1 MARHLLNGRFDVDP
15 AAIDFEAFLV
25 GDRTVSYFG
34 IFCALLRL
42 PLALSGALDRIDI
55 TQLSCLTATC
65 IGAWFQVRAVLVVR
79 AACPPSAR
87 RTWLT
92 AALLAIILLGG
103 QQIQFQR
110 PSIYQEVLDWA
121 GAEAMAFVFLAIR
134 GLLTT
139 RGFDRRTVAW
149 MAVCAGLALLTRV
162 TFGVGLYAA
171 IGLLMLA
178 RVRFYPRAALIL
190 VGFALATGVVN
201 QGRWGNPLVFA
212 DLSRY
217 AMSLDAEPERLVH
230 LATYGAFNPAR
241 IWLGLSYYLLPIW
254 AITRGDG
261 QLLFAEAQARMMDAI
276 ELPPG
281 SFLISDPLLLALC
294 AMGIAAV
301 WRRRDVAL
309 DETGELAARDHLE
322 PPRRYRPLPVC
333 QEAAA
338 SLMLLLSRRLAFAG
352 PSRRW
357 TRAGPSRQWT
367 RARTSRRWTR
377 GDTLRRWTRA
387 GRLRRWTREA
397 APSACAIGAQAR
409 DRRIC
414 RSETGLLLGLAL
426 PLVLMLCAISMSW
439 RYRMEFYPLLV
450 LGALLGFRRL
460 CDATALRQFARRTK
474 AAIILAVVVSVAVS
488 HAMAA
493 VYAVS
498 PWGPAEPYLARQGWF
513 GTYAPLLLDQHPTDP
528 QPADQQ
534 PVDRHPAP

>member
-1 MARHLLNGRFDVDP
+1 MRMFLERRWPRFYRALAAGRKPPDNPLTDMPSWPNRTPRAKAGRLPWLATLAGLIVAAWYFVLPSLLAHQPALAAPFHPALLGMAFNSMAQHLLNGRFDVDP

-92 AALLAIILLGG
+92 VALLAIILLGG

-230 LATYGAFNPAR
+230 L
-241 IWLGLSYYLLPIW
+241 
-254 AITRGDG
+254 
-261 QLLFAEAQARMMDAI
+261 
-276 ELPPG
+276 
-281 SFLISDPLLLALC
+281 
-294 AMGIAAV
+294 
-301 WRRRDVAL
+301 
-309 DETGELAARDHLE
+309 
-322 PPRRYRPLPVC
+322 
-333 QEAAA
+333 
-338 SLMLLLSRRLAFAG
+338 
-352 PSRRW
+352 
-357 TRAGPSRQWT
+357 
-367 RARTSRRWTR
+367 
-377 GDTLRRWTRA
+377 
-387 GRLRRWTREA
+387 
-397 APSACAIGAQAR
+397 
-409 DRRIC
+409 
-414 RSETGLLLGLAL
+414 
-426 PLVLMLCAISMSW
+426 
-439 RYRMEFYPLLV
+439 
-450 LGALLGFRRL
+450 
-460 CDATALRQFARRTK
+460 
-474 AAIILAVVVSVAVS
+474 
-488 HAMAA
+488 
-493 VYAVS
+493 
-498 PWGPAEPYLARQGWF
+498 
-513 GTYAPLLLDQHPTDP
+513 
-528 QPADQQ
+528 
-534 PVDRHPAP
+534 